1 MRILPIAS
9 NILKKNSIN
18 FKADVVILPSTA
30 RDNQSKEDKFIL
42 ERETEKAKSELQR
55 HYPSKDDNLQI
66 FLQPNGFR
74 GFYDKHKYYNQINA
88 YIGYRDSE
96 KARKDIIQRD
106 ITPPNNDYI
115 RLEKETIQKLINKEP
130 EIMKKLE
137 GQIDYMSEIY
147 VKEDI
152 PKIAPELVDS
162 VNYAIKNTLDY
173 GLTEWKKTVL
183 KPLIIDS
190 TADTFLPF

>member
-30 RDNQSKEDKFIL
+30 SDNQPKEDKFIL

-74 GFYDKHKYYNQINA
+74 GFYDKYKYYNQINA

-130 EIMKKLE
+130 DIMKKLQ

-173 GLTEWKKTVL
+173 GLTEWEKPVP